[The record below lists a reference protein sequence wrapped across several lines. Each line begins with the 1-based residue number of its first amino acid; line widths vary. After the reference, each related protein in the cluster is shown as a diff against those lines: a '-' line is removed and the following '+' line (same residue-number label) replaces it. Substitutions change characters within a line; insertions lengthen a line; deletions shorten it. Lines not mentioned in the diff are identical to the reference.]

1 MPERDLLT
9 DVRIWMATGYV
20 MGIGSLGYSIACYIK
35 QRSLE
40 EQKRAIDKS
49 GQVFEI
55 SDLVEMQKSGT
66 SQDIIEGEQYC
77 LISGLLVKPNALQE
91 KNNKPYL
98 YKALAGSTREDKSK
112 LLKFTGVQ
120 HAYGDGTKTKP
131 FRFSRYLSAE
141 LTECFLVDETQKNFA
156 SFGTQGVPRHLIKL
170 DAIDGILPDTVDSL
184 ISKRKEVTQ
193 IVNS

>member
-1 MPERDLLT
+1 MPERDIET
-9 DVRIWMATGYV
+9 TVRLWLFTGYFC
-20 MGIGSLGYSIACYIK
+20 GALSLGASTWFYIK

-40 EQKRAIDKS
+40 EQKRAIDKA

-91 KNNKPYL
+91 KKNKPYL

-112 LLKFTGVQ
+112 LLKITGVQ
-120 HAYGDGTKTKP
+120 H
-131 FRFSRYLSAE
+131 
-141 LTECFLVDETQKNFA
+141 
-156 SFGTQGVPRHLIKL
+156 
-170 DAIDGILPDTVDSL
+170 DS
-184 ISKRKEVTQ
+184 
-193 IVNS
+193 